1 MRNAPRI
8 APWFCFAAL
17 GFATAVEAQIS
28 ISSGGQDVRIG
39 ADGAVS
45 VQGAGQDVR
54 VGAGNQ
60 VSVGAGNEVGSSV
73 GSIAPGANVEGVT
86 IINGKLWI
94 DGKEIP
100 PGVKTYKSPKTGK
113 TYKIER
119 QGKNISVTGND

>member
-1 MRNAPRI
+1 MRKALWIGVMTLGAAAI
-8 APWFCFAAL
+8 A
-17 GFATAVEAQIS
+17 EAQIS

-45 VQGAGQDVR
+45 VKGAGQDVR
-54 VGAGNQ
+54 VGAGSQ
-60 VSVGAGNEVGSSV
+60 VSVGSGNEVGSSV
-73 GSIAPGANVEGVT
+73 GSIAPGANIEGVT

-113 TYKIER
+113 IYKIER
-119 QGKNISVTGND
+119 QGKNVSVTSND